1 MVFQNLNF
9 RPSARILSQIGDQLI
24 RNERVAVLELVK
36 NSYDADSPYVR
47 VSFKKADNAQFGTIT
62 IYDEG
67 EGMDIDT
74 IKNKWLIIGTDSR
87 KVQYDEKQRTL
98 KYGRMP
104 LGEKGIGRFA
114 VQKLGSVTEITSR
127 RKDKKEIFVRIDWGK
142 LETVTYLDEVTIGI
156 EEREPVLFKGD
167 RTGTQIVVHSLR
179 LTWDIKAYRRFYE
192 DSLNFSYPFETKS
205 EFTVE
210 VESDNEEWDSGI
222 PKLQDFIDDSLFRFS
237 IDIQGE
243 FISKFLYRFT
253 PPPSMDKVKP
263 REITEEDA
271 TIAKV
276 LRIVDSQDEK
286 VDLSKYAIG
295 PIHFEGY
302 IYDRDP
308 VVLKMSTTEG
318 PTLKKY
324 LNENGGIRVYRGG
337 IRVYD
342 YGEPGNDWLELGSR
356 RINQPTFRIS
366 NNIILGAVSLDREK
380 SGELTEK
387 TNREGFIENDAFR
400 TFRKAVEFA
409 LSRVEIQR
417 NMDKRNIRTAYGK
430 ETREVLTITGD
441 FKEVIEKRVKDN
453 ELKMELLTYLDRIET
468 GYTAIRE
475 TFIKSASAGLS
486 IGIAIHEIQ
495 KVIKEIETTV
505 QRDNRFSELRPIVKR
520 ISDLVEGYGYLLR
533 KSHRVYQPLSDVI
546 EIALFDVDYR
556 LKAHGIRV
564 IKGNMDSRCNPKFS
578 RQMII
583 GALLNII
590 DNSIWW
596 LDYGGKSKEKLIFLS
611 IVEGEK
617 SISLVVA
624 DNGPGFTL
632 PVEELG
638 EPFLSGKPD
647 GTGLGLHVVKTI
659 MQINEG
665 SLNFPEASDF
675 KIPDE
680 FRSGAIV
687 ELRFN
692 DVEAC

>member
-1 MVFQNLNF
+1 
-9 RPSARILSQIGDQLI
+9 
-24 RNERVAVLELVK
+24 
-36 NSYDADSPYVR
+36 
-47 VSFKKADNAQFGTIT
+47 
-62 IYDEG
+62 
-67 EGMDIDT
+67 
-74 IKNKWLIIGTDSR
+74 
-87 KVQYDEKQRTL
+87 
-98 KYGRMP
+98 
-104 LGEKGIGRFA
+104 
-114 VQKLGSVTEITSR
+114 
-127 RKDKKEIFVRIDWGK
+127 
-142 LETVTYLDEVTIGI
+142 
-156 EEREPVLFKGD
+156 
-167 RTGTQIVVHSLR
+167 
-179 LTWDIKAYRRFYE
+179 
-192 DSLNFSYPFETKS
+192 
-205 EFTVE
+205 
-210 VESDNEEWDSGI
+210 
-222 PKLQDFIDDSLFRFS
+222 
-237 IDIQGE
+237 
-243 FISKFLYRFT
+243 
-253 PPPSMDKVKP
+253 
-263 REITEEDA
+263 
-271 TIAKV
+271 
-276 LRIVDSQDEK
+276 
-286 VDLSKYAIG
+286 
-295 PIHFEGY
+295 
-302 IYDRDP
+302 
-308 VVLKMSTTEG
+308 
-318 PTLKKY
+318 
-324 LNENGGIRVYRGG
+324 
-337 IRVYD
+337 
-342 YGEPGNDWLELGSR
+342 
-356 RINQPTFRIS
+356 
-366 NNIILGAVSLDREK
+366 
-380 SGELTEK
+380 
-387 TNREGFIENDAFR
+387 
-400 TFRKAVEFA
+400 
-409 LSRVEIQR
+409 
-417 NMDKRNIRTAYGK
+417 
-430 ETREVLTITGD
+430 
-441 FKEVIEKRVKDN
+441 
-453 ELKMELLTYLDRIET
+453 MELLTYLDRIET